1 MTTKV
6 GMIPVIWTKR
16 SRQYLCL
23 RTIQALPTVGSW
35 NLRTKSSFS
44 WNLTKLRSIQAK
56 WTKSLLHANYV
67 VVPMTLVIVWNSPEQ
82 LLRTTHPRVPTKREI
97 SGKLSSP
104 SQTLT
109 VIHTTPIGKITKT
122 LGRNK
127 INPIHPTHL
136 IVTNQTVHHPIVLS
150 TTILL
155 TTMVVP
161 TILKDWCPSL
171 WHLKKLA

>member
-6 GMIPVIWTKR
+6 GMIPVTWTKR

-23 RTIQALPTVGSW
+23 RTIKAPPTVGSW
-35 NLRTKSSFS
+35 NLKTKSSFS
-44 WNLTKLRSIQAK
+44 WNPTKLLNLQAK
-56 WTKSLLHANYV
+56 WTKSLLHVSIV
-67 VVPMTLVIVWNSPEQ
+67 VVLTTLVIVWNSPEQ

-97 SGKLSSP
+97 SGTLSNP

-109 VIHTTPIGKITKT
+109 VIHTTPLGKITQT
-122 LGRNK
+122 LGWNK
-127 INPIHPTHL
+127 IKPILPIWL
-136 IVTNQTVHHPIVLS
+136 IVTNQTVHPPTVLS

-155 TTMVVP
+155 ITMVVP
-161 TILKDWCPSL
+161 IILKDWCPSL